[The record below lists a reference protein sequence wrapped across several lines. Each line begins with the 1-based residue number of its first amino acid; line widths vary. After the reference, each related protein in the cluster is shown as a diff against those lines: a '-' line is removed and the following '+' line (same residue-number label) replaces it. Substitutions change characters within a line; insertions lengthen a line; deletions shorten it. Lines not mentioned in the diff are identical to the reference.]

1 MNLDKLSLLLEF
13 RGDYDGIIDPLG
25 IADVCASLSDNFRTV
40 KRLKIKRDAAKQLRV
55 KGKAKSSR
63 TGFQPTDRRARGEG
77 GDDLEGR
84 MALSGISTADL
95 ICRLQA
101 IQTYRASFK
110 GTLTEAARTWY
121 REVCV
126 PILGC
131 LVHHQGG
138 NVDKFVAKW
147 GNVSSSTFRRSRC
160 SGLEGES
167 CVTEAVEGFPS

>member
-1 MNLDKLSLLLEF
+1 LLEF

-40 KRLKIKRDAAKQLRV
+40 KRLKIKRDAAKQWRV
-55 KGKAKSSR
+55 KGKAKASR
-63 TGFQPTDRRARGEG
+63 TGFQQTDRRARGEG

-84 MALSGISTADL
+84 MAMSGISTADL
-95 ICRLQA
+95 ISRLQA

-121 REVCV
+121 REVCI

-131 LVHHQGG
+131 LVHHQGD
-138 NVDKFVAKW
+138 NVVKFVAKR
-147 GNVSSSTFRRSRC
+147 GNVSSPMFPTFRRSSLQWVR
-160 SGLEGES
+160 G
-167 CVTEAVEGFPS
+167 